1 MRLDRIVVGVDGS
14 PNSDRAADVAAT
26 LADLSGA
33 KVLAVHAA
41 GLLEG
46 MAVGGSSAVDRR
58 AELRHQ
64 LEHEWTEVLRHPDI
78 SLRCELRES
87 APVDGLLAAIAGFDA
102 DLVVVGCRGV
112 GVVPT
117 QLLGSTSAQL
127 AIVTPC
133 PILIVPDRTADGDR
147 RGGQRT

>member
-33 KVLAVHAA
+33 RVLAVHSA

-46 MAVGGSSAVDRR
+46 RAADGSTAVDRR
-58 AELRHQ
+58 AELRRL
-64 LEHEWTEVLRHPDI
+64 LEHEWTDVLRHPDI
-78 SLRCELRES
+78 TLRCELRES
-87 APVDGLLAAIAGFDA
+87 APVAGLLAAIADFDA
-102 DLVVVGCRGV
+102 DLVIVGCRGTSI
-112 GVVPT
+112 VPT

-127 AIVTPC
+127 AVVTPC
-133 PILIVPDRTADGDR
+133 PILIVPDRSSPAGGSGADPS
-147 RGGQRT
+147 